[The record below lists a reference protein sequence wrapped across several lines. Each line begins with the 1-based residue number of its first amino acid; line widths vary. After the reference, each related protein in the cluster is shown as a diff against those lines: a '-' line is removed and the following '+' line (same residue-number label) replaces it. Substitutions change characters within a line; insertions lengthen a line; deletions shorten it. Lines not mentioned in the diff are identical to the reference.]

1 MWPIAAPLG
10 AFSLIY
16 PRLVCEKASRLVFAP
31 MAHFP
36 YAVYVLHYS
45 QRVEIRRQ
53 RETHFR
59 ETHCYRRNSEA
70 VFSHVLRV
78 GSAQTGAGWGGSSGS
93 RGRFRGG
100 EPTGYEA

>member
-1 MWPIAAPLG
+1 MWSIAAPLG

-16 PRLVCEKASRLVFAP
+16 PRLVCGKAIRLVFAP
-31 MAHFP
+31 I
-36 YAVYVLHYS
+36 YAVYVSRYS

-59 ETHCYRRNSEA
+59 ETHCYRRNFDA
-70 VFSHVLRV
+70 VFSRVSRV
-78 GSAQTGAGWGGSSGS
+78 GSAQTGTGWGGSSGS
-93 RGRFRGG
+93 RGRFRGE